1 MFSFD
6 CLKPEEKQWTIIL
19 GRIGVAAYLCAEQIL
34 AVVDSV
40 DLVAELATKS
50 GQRRMEGVTSC
61 LRKVGSCV
69 LAEHDRTSVETFD
82 YEKGVDM
89 AAYCAEHLKQR
100 GLSRLSVIVRGSSWV
115 MFSYSRYLGV
125 SFR

>member
-1 MFSFD
+1 MHITRGSAWHVKLQCSCADFYIELDTSDAADMFSFD

-19 GRIGVAAYLCAEQIL
+19 GRIGVAAYLCAKQIL

-82 YEKGVDM
+82 
-89 AAYCAEHLKQR
+89 
-100 GLSRLSVIVRGSSWV
+100 
-115 MFSYSRYLGV
+115 
-125 SFR
+125 